1 MTLGGRLAPDARDVR
16 HSRLI
21 VIWGHNPAS
30 TSPHFMPFMREAQRD
45 GAYVVVIDPRRSTT
59 ARSADEHLRPRP
71 ATDGAL
77 ALGLMHVLFA
87 EGLHDEAW
95 LRQHSVGWEDLRQR
109 VKEYPPRASRR
120 DHRYSGGADRGS
132 GSPLWHDQT
141 GPAEVC
147 RRHPAA
153 WQRRSDVS
161 RARLA
166 CRRSSGQIGVRGG
179 GLYYSTSDYVSWR
192 GEALSHRSECPPE
205 PRRINMNRLGAA
217 LTGEVTDPPIMSLYV
232 FAANPVGASPK
243 CRPHRRGDAAR
254 RPLHRRPRAV
264 HDRYRA
270 AGGHRAPGDDPVG
283 AGRSAQALRA
293 AASAVQPRRHRPA
306 GGSEEQLGRQPPPGD
321 ARWATTNRGST
332 TSRRRCCAR
341 SWTPPGRRTRLWT
354 GSPWSGC
361 RLKGPWRTRSRT
373 TTRCRSPMATS
384 RRRRARSSCAARPS
398 PRLVSIRCL
407 TTSRPPSSWPGWRPT
422 KLGSRRWC

>member
-1 MTLGGRLAPDARDVR
+1 MGAAVWSARSAAPRPKPRSRLTLGGRLAPDARDVR

-95 LRQHSVGWEDLRQR
+95 LRQHSVGWEELRER
-109 VKEYPPRASRR
+109 VKEYPPQRVA
-120 DHRYSGGADRGS
+120 AI
-132 GSPLWHDQT
+132 T
-141 GPAEVC
+141 GIPAEQIVALARRYGTTKPALLKFADGIQRHGNGGQTC
-147 RRHPAA
+147 RALASLPA
-153 WQRRSDVS
+153 VV
-161 RARLA
+161 
-166 CRRSSGQIGVRGG
+166 GQFGVRGG

-217 LTGEVTDPPIMSLYV
+217 LTGEVTDPPVMSLYV
-232 FAANPVGASPK
+232 FAANPVSASPN
-243 CRPHRRGDAAR
+243 CRPHRRGHAAR
-254 RPLHRRPRAV
+254 RPFHRRPRAV

-270 AGGHRAPGDDPVG
+270 TCRHRAPGDDPVG
-283 AGRSAQALRA
+283 ASRSTQALWPA
-293 AASAVQPRRHRPA
+293 APAVQPRRDRPT
-306 GGSEEQLGRQPPPGD
+306 GGSEEQLGRQPPPG
-321 ARWATTNRGST
+321 RGH
-332 TSRRRCCAR
+332 
-341 SWTPPGRRTRLWT
+341 GL
-354 GSPWSGC
+354 
-361 RLKGPWRTRSRT
+361 
-373 TTRCRSPMATS
+373 
-384 RRRRARSSCAARPS
+384 
-398 PRLVSIRCL
+398 
-407 TTSRPPSSWPGWRPT
+407 
-422 KLGSRRWC
+422 